1 MKGRLDLRNIIL
13 RVKLGV
19 ESREK
24 ISSRDIPINLV
35 WMGEVA
41 GSLSIDYS
49 GVCDVLA
56 EFEDREYDYIEEL
69 TMDILNLLRKEY
81 PDGSWIVTVTKPF
94 PTVSLKLE
102 SASFTAEG
110 GENG

>member
-13 RVKLGV
+13 RVKLGA
-19 ESREK
+19 ESHEK
-24 ISSRDIPINLV
+24 ISSRDIPVTLA
-35 WMGEVA
+35 WTGEVA

-69 TMDILNLLRKEY
+69 TMDILKLMREEY
-81 PDGSWIVTVTKPF
+81 PEGSWKVTVVKPY
-94 PTVSLKLE
+94 PAVSLKLE

-110 GENG
+110 GDNG